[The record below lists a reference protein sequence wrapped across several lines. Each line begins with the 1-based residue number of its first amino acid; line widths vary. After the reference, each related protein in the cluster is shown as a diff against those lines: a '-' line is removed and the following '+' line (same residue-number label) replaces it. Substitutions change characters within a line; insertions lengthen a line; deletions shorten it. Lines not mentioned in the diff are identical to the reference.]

1 MLELRRTPLYEAH
14 VEAGGRIVDFG
25 GWALPVQ
32 YTSILEEHRAVRE
45 RAGLFDVSHMGEI
58 HLTGPDAMAFI
69 QHLVTND
76 CSQMQVRQIVYSPM
90 CYADGGVVDDI
101 LIYRVCEN
109 DYWLVVN
116 ASNTDKDYDWISRNA
131 SGYDVTVTNISAQVA
146 QIAIQGPAA
155 QTISQR
161 NTACDLDSIKFF
173 WCLPEAMIAGR
184 ECLVSRTG
192 YTGEDGFEIYC
203 KPEDARHIWDTL
215 LESGKADGLIPAGL
229 GARDSLRFE
238 AALPLYGHEISQD
251 ISPLEGN
258 LGFFVK
264 LGKSEFIG
272 REALAAQ
279 KEQGLTSRV
288 AGLEL
293 AGRGVPREGYPVMAE
308 GREIG
313 RITSGMFSPTFN
325 KGLAMALI
333 STEHARPGTALT
345 IDIRG
350 KAVPATVVKTPFYK
364 KAYRKE

>member
-1 MLELRRTPLYEAH
+1 MLELRKTPLYEAH

-184 ECLVSRTG
+184 KCLVSRTG

-313 RITSGMFSPTFN
+313 RVTSGMFSPTFN

-350 KAVPATVVKTPFYK
+350 KAVPATVVRTPFYK

>member
-76 CSQMQVRQIVYSPM
+76 CSQMQVHQIVYSPM

-101 LIYRVCEN
+101 LVYRVCDN

-131 SGYDVTVTNISAQVA
+131 SGYDVTVRNISAQVA

-184 ECLVSRTG
+184 KCLVSRTG